1 MKDDYCDV
9 LLSTFN
15 GETYLEEQL
24 KSLLAQ
30 SYEKLNILVR
40 DDGSSDKTKS
50 ILDLYRKKYP
60 SKIQVIEDEKGNLGS
75 KRSFEIL
82 MTNSK
87 SQFIA
92 FCDQDDVW
100 IPKKIENAIDALN
113 SIKHTETKLY
123 CSDVSVVDENL
134 KILNKSYFQK
144 HLFLNKKNITKIN
157 KIAFRNFAIGATLVI
172 TRNLKEISLPV
183 SSQALMHDWWVLINA
198 AHYGEIYVDENVS
211 MFYRQHKSN
220 VIGSPENKLIFNFQ
234 FIKKQLER
242 SHINTQACI
251 LQAKSFYEQNKSNS
265 RINLSFFKLLGGIS
279 DKSLFFKI
287 KFYFEHNLFKP
298 NLLLS
303 LIHLYSF
310 VKISK

>member
-211 MFYRQHKSN
+211 MFYRQHKNN
-220 VIGSPENKLIFNFQ
+220 VIGSPENKLTFNFQ

-251 LQAKSFYEQNKSNS
+251 LQAKSFYEQNKSNP
-265 RINLSFFKLLGGIS
+265 R
-279 DKSLFFKI
+279 
-287 KFYFEHNLFKP
+287 
-298 NLLLS
+298 
-303 LIHLYSF
+303 
-310 VKISK
+310 